1 MEYIALN
8 DIQDAILQVTDSDVL
23 EANRFIEE
31 TAARFGVTA
40 EKICVPVTFTVRR
53 LGVIFA
59 CYNRCLLS
67 VGSDGSVIFDGK
79 ENSDIFAQKLQ
90 FYRAELKKITD
101 GLLESDFTGTKNS
114 GGVSIKLWR
123 S

>member
-1 MEYIALN
+1 MEYITLD
-8 DIQDAILQVTDSDVL
+8 DIQDAVLQVTDNDIL

-31 TAARFGVTA
+31 SAARLGVA
-40 EKICVPVTFTVRR
+40 AKNICMPVTFTVRR

-67 VGSDGSVIFDGK
+67 VGSDGSAIFDGK
-79 ENSDIFAQKLQ
+79 ESNDIFAQKLQ

-101 GLLESDFTGTKNS
+101 GLVAADFTGTKSS
-114 GGVSIKLWR
+114 GGASIRLWR

>member
-1 MEYIALN
+1 MEYISLN
-8 DIQDAILQVTDSDVL
+8 DIQDAILQVTDSDIL

-31 TAARFGVTA
+31 SAARLGVAA
-40 EKICVPVTFTVRR
+40 ENICMPVTFTVRR
-53 LGVIFA
+53 LGIVFA

-90 FYRAELKKITD
+90 FYRAELKTISG
-101 GLLESDFTGTKNS
+101 GLVASDFTGTQNS
-114 GGVSIKLWR
+114 GGASIKLWR
-123 S
+123 A